1 MDVYKLSS
9 CISEHEAKKAG
20 AEIVKQ
26 SSSPPL
32 SGLLYPVLQC
42 LDEQHLDVDAQFGG
56 ESHHNLCPI
65 QSQLIR
71 TGLDQR
77 KLFIAAK
84 EWLPKIGYREVRHRG
99 PRLYIEQ
106 CSELTFSQRA
116 HLISGMVPG
125 LHGGKMS
132 ASDPGKISVPES
144 IISPLTW
151 LRQQD
156 RPPRSSRCCH

>member
-1 MDVYKLSS
+1 MSTRNSVVSHITIY
-9 CISEHEAKKAG
+9 
-20 AEIVKQ
+20 VQ
-26 SSSPPL
+26 YSP
-32 SGLLYPVLQC
+32 
-42 LDEQHLDVDAQFGG
+42 
-56 ESHHNLCPI
+56 
-65 QSQLIR
+65 QLIQ

-84 EWLPKIGYREVRHRG
+84 EWLPKIGYREVRYRG

-144 IISPLTW
+144 HHEPTDLA
-151 LRQQD
+151 
-156 RPPRSSRCCH
+156 